1 MAKSRAGGLR
11 TYILR
16 RLLLM
21 IPTLLGITF
30 VVFVLCQ
37 FVPGGPIDQVRLQ
50 MAGAGGGGEIV
61 GSGGSAIARTAIPP
75 KQLEILREYY
85 GFDRPIL
92 PRVGF
97 GDGSLHVEPGR
108 YGLYLKNLATLNLG
122 ESQRYLVPVWDLIVE
137 RMPISLY
144 FGLIT
149 TLLTYLIS
157 IPLGIAKALYHRSS
171 FDNVSSAVIFVG
183 YAIPGYALGA
193 VLLVLLSVK
202 YPVFPLSG
210 FKSSNFW
217 DLSLLGQIK
226 DLAVHSVLPLIAL
239 SIGGFAFMTMLM
251 KNGLMENMG
260 ADYVKTALA
269 KGMTWQR
276 AVFVHALRNSLIPLA
291 TSFGNIISLLVVG
304 FLLIERVFGI
314 HGMGLLFFDAMQAR
328 DYPLVMGVTVVSSV
342 LLLIGNLLSDLAVA
356 FVDPRVRFG

>member
-1 MAKSRAGGLR
+1 MAKSRAGALR
-11 TYILR
+11 TYVLR

-30 VVFVLCQ
+30 IVFVLCQ

-50 MAGAGGGGEIV
+50 MAGAGGGGEV
-61 GSGGSAIARTAIPP
+61 AGAGGSDIARTAIPP
-75 KQLEILREYY
+75 KQLEILRQYY
-85 GFDRPIL
+85 GFDKPIL
-92 PRVGF
+92 V
-97 GDGSLHVEPGR
+97 R

-122 ESQRYLVPVWDLIVE
+122 ESQRYLVPVWDLIVQ

-144 FGLIT
+144 YGLIT
-149 TLLTYLIS
+149 TLLTYLVC
-157 IPLGIAKALYHRSS
+157 IPLGIAKALRHRSL
-171 FDNVSSAVIFVG
+171 FDNLTSAVIFIG

-202 YPVFPLSG
+202 YPIFPLSG
-210 FKSSNFW
+210 FVGQNFDELSTLGKLK
-217 DLSLLGQIK
+217 DLS
-226 DLAVHSVLPLIAL
+226 AHTVLPLIAL
-239 SIGGFAFMTMLM
+239 SIGSFAFMTMLM

-269 KGMTWQR
+269 KGMSWQR

-314 HGMGLLFFDAMQAR
+314 HGMGLLFFDAMVAR
-328 DYPLVMGVTVVSSV
+328 DYPLVMGVTVISSV
-342 LLLIGNLLSDLAVA
+342 LLLVGNLLSDLAVA

>member
-1 MAKSRAGGLR
+1 MAKSRAGALR
-11 TYILR
+11 TYVLR

-30 VVFVLCQ
+30 IVFVLCQ

-50 MAGAGGGGEIV
+50 MAGAGGGGEV
-61 GSGGSAIARTAIPP
+61 AGAGGSDIARTAIPP
-75 KQLEILREYY
+75 KQLEILRQYY
-85 GFDRPIL
+85 GFDKPIL
-92 PRVGF
+92 V
-97 GDGSLHVEPGR
+97 R

-122 ESQRYLVPVWDLIVE
+122 ESQRYLVPVWDLIVQ

-144 FGLIT
+144 YGLIT
-149 TLLTYLIS
+149 TLLTYLVC
-157 IPLGIAKALYHRSS
+157 IPLGIAKALRHRSL
-171 FDNVSSAVIFVG
+171 FDNLTSAVIFIG

-202 YPVFPLSG
+202 YPIFPLSG
-210 FKSSNFW
+210 FVGQNFEELSTLGKLK
-217 DLSLLGQIK
+217 DLS
-226 DLAVHSVLPLIAL
+226 AHTVLPLIAL
-239 SIGGFAFMTMLM
+239 SIGSFAFMTMLM

-269 KGMTWQR
+269 KGMSWQR

-314 HGMGLLFFDAMQAR
+314 HGMGLLFFDAMVAR
-328 DYPLVMGVTVVSSV
+328 DYPLVMGVTVISSV
-342 LLLIGNLLSDLAVA
+342 LLLVGNLLSDLAVA

>member
-11 TYILR
+11 TYIIR

-50 MAGAGGGGEIV
+50 MAGAGGGGEV
-61 GSGGSAIARTAIPP
+61 SGGGGSAIARTAIPP

-92 PRVGF
+92 PRISFSDGF
-97 GDGSLHVEPGR
+97 HFEPGR
-108 YGLYLKNLATLNLG
+108 YGLYLSNLATLNLG
-122 ESQRYLVPVWDLIVE
+122 QSQRYLVPVWDLIVE
-137 RMPISLY
+137 KMPISLY
-144 FGLIT
+144 YGLIT
-149 TLLTYLIS
+149 TILTYLIS
-157 IPLGIAKALYHRSS
+157 IPLGIAKALHHRSS
-171 FDNVSSAVIFVG
+171 FDNLSSAVIFIG

-210 FKSSNFW
+210 FVSSGFS
-217 DLSLLGQIK
+217 DLGFFSQVK
-226 DLAVHSVLPLIAL
+226 DLAAHSVLPLIAL
-239 SIGGFAFMTMLM
+239 SIGSFAFMTMLM

-291 TSFGNIISLLVVG
+291 TSFGNIISILVTG

-328 DYPLVMGVTVVSSV
+328 DYPLVMGVTVISSV
-342 LLLIGNLLSDLAVA
+342 LLLVGNLLSDLAVA

>member
-1 MAKSRAGGLR
+1 MAKSRAGALR
-11 TYILR
+11 TYVLR

-30 VVFVLCQ
+30 IVFVLCQ

-50 MAGAGGGGEIV
+50 MAGAGGGGEV
-61 GSGGSAIARTAIPP
+61 AGAGGSDIARTAIPP
-75 KQLEILREYY
+75 KQLEILRQYY
-85 GFDRPIL
+85 GIDKPIL
-92 PRVGF
+92 V
-97 GDGSLHVEPGR
+97 R

-122 ESQRYLVPVWDLIVE
+122 ESQRYLVPVWDLIVQ

-144 FGLIT
+144 YGLIT
-149 TLLTYLIS
+149 TLLTYLVC
-157 IPLGIAKALYHRSS
+157 IPLGIAKALRHRSL
-171 FDNVSSAVIFVG
+171 FDNLTSAVIFIG

-202 YPVFPLSG
+202 YPIFPLSG
-210 FKSSNFW
+210 FVGQNFDELSTLGKLK
-217 DLSLLGQIK
+217 DLS
-226 DLAVHSVLPLIAL
+226 AHTVLPLIAL
-239 SIGGFAFMTMLM
+239 SIGSFAFMTMLM

-269 KGMTWQR
+269 KGMSWQR

-314 HGMGLLFFDAMQAR
+314 HGMGLLFFDAMVAR
-328 DYPLVMGVTVVSSV
+328 DYPLVMGVTVISSV
-342 LLLIGNLLSDLAVA
+342 LLLVGNLLSDLAVA
-356 FVDPRVRFG
+356 LVDPRVRFG

>member
-50 MAGAGGGGEIV
+50 MAGAGGSGEV
-61 GSGGSAIARTAIPP
+61 GGSGGSDIARTALPP

-85 GFDRPIL
+85 GFDRPVL
-92 PRVGF
+92 PRIRWK
-97 GDGSLHVEPGR
+97 DGLEFEPGR

-122 ESQRYLVPVWDLIVE
+122 ESQRYLVPVWDLILD

-144 FGLIT
+144 YGLIT
-149 TLLTYLIS
+149 TVLTYLVS
-157 IPLGIAKALYHRSS
+157 IPLGIAKALRHRST
-171 FDNVSSAVIFVG
+171 FDNVSSAVIFIG

-193 VLLVLLSVK
+193 VLLVLLSVRNEI
-202 YPVFPLSG
+202 FPLSG
-210 FKSSNFW
+210 FVSTDFET
-217 DLSLLGQIK
+217 LGFFGQVK
-226 DLAVHSVLPLIAL
+226 DLVAHSVLPLIAL
-239 SIGGFAFMTMLM
+239 SIGSFAFMTMLM

-291 TSFGNIISLLVVG
+291 TSFGNIISILVVG

-342 LLLIGNLLSDLAVA
+342 LLLVGNLLSDLAVA

>member
-1 MAKSRAGGLR
+1 
-11 TYILR
+11 
-16 RLLLM
+16 M

-30 VVFVLCQ
+30 IVFVLCQ

-50 MAGAGGGGEIV
+50 MAGAGGGGEV
-61 GSGGSAIARTAIPP
+61 AGAGGSDIARTAIPP
-75 KQLEILREYY
+75 KQLEILRQYY
-85 GFDRPIL
+85 GFDKPIL
-92 PRVGF
+92 V
-97 GDGSLHVEPGR
+97 R

-122 ESQRYLVPVWDLIVE
+122 ESQRYLVPVWDLIVQ

-144 FGLIT
+144 YGLIT
-149 TLLTYLIS
+149 TLLTYLVC
-157 IPLGIAKALYHRSS
+157 IPLGIAKALRHRSL
-171 FDNVSSAVIFVG
+171 FDNLTSAVIFIG

-202 YPVFPLSG
+202 YPIFPLSG
-210 FKSSNFW
+210 FVGQNFEELSTLGKLK
-217 DLSLLGQIK
+217 DLS
-226 DLAVHSVLPLIAL
+226 AHTVLPLIAL
-239 SIGGFAFMTMLM
+239 SIGSFAFMTMLM

-269 KGMTWQR
+269 KGMSWQR

-314 HGMGLLFFDAMQAR
+314 HGMGLLFFDAMVAR
-328 DYPLVMGVTVVSSV
+328 DYPLVMGVTVISSV
-342 LLLIGNLLSDLAVA
+342 LLLVGNLLSDLAVA